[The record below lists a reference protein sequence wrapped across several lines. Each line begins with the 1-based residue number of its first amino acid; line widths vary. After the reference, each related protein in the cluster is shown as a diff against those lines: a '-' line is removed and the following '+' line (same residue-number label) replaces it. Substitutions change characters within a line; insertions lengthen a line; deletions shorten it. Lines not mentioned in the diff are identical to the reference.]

1 MAGDEAAPNIMQK
14 FTGKVAVVTG
24 AASGIGRA
32 LALKLAEE
40 GMHVIAA
47 DIAPDELDTLSA
59 SSQRI
64 QAVVLD
70 VTDSLACQS
79 LAERIFTQHGS
90 VHLLINNAGVIGRF
104 APIWDQDPDDWN
116 WMLSV
121 NVLGVANML
130 RAFVPA
136 MREQGEA
143 AHIVNTASEAAFAAR
158 AFVGV
163 YHASKHAVL
172 AMTETLAQELEFDH
186 ASIRVSVLCPGGVN
200 TRVLESERNRPH
212 SATLSRPSP
221 PEAAALRANYATNLA
236 DAMPPETVADVVIDG
251 IKHDRFY
258 LLPHPEVATLP
269 QARADAVARDE
280 YPKLHPRMAERL
292 RESRTHEN
300 NPPTAQS

>member
-1 MAGDEAAPNIMQK
+1 MQEL
-14 FTGKVAVVTG
+14 TGKVAVVTG

-32 LALKLAEE
+32 LALKFVAE

-47 DIAPDELDTLSA
+47 DIARDELETLSA
-59 SSQRI
+59 SSQHI
-64 QAVVLD
+64 QTAALD
-70 VTDSLACQS
+70 VADSSACQS
-79 LAERIFTQHGS
+79 LAERIFTHHGA

-104 APIWDQDPDDWN
+104 APFWDLDPDDWN

-130 RAFVPA
+130 RAFVPG

-172 AMTETLAQELEFDH
+172 AISETLAQELEFDQ
-186 ASIRVSVLCPGGVN
+186 SPIRVSVLCPGGVN
-200 TRVLESERNRPH
+200 TRVLESERNRPL
-212 SATLSRPSP
+212 SATRSRPSP
-221 PEAAALRANYATNLA
+221 PEAAALRASYATNLA
-236 DAMPPETVADVVIDG
+236 DAMSPETVADVVIDG
-251 IKHDRFY
+251 IKQDRFY

-280 YPKLHPRMAERL
+280 YPKLNPRMAERL
-292 RESRTHEN
+292 RESPTHST
-300 NPPTAQS
+300 NPPTA